1 MNTFLKNCSIS
12 KYKDAER
19 HGQILFERGQF
30 RQIYKTIIVIF
41 RLDMKNYMSSLCMVL
56 LFSILG
62 GQEDVDHS
70 VKKLKV
76 GDVAP
81 NWSIK
86 SESGKFEFLKNWTV
100 KKNRQLRNPSVQP
113 DRHVVLF
120 TFFATWCPPCVNQ
133 LEPLELV
140 YQKYKNKKIK
150 FFVIDGTEHHR
161 TTWDEAWVQG
171 APKTRQFF
179 IDNNI
184 NIPFLEDTD
193 VTGKKYGVKGIP
205 TIFVI
210 DKFGIIQLIRVGYTK
225 EEEEEDLVSDLSE
238 IIDKLLS
245 DK

>member
-1 MNTFLKNCSIS
+1 MNTFLKNRNIS
-12 KYKDAER
+12 KYNEVGR

-41 RLDMKNYMSSLCMVL
+41 RLDMKNYMSSLFMVL
-56 LFSILG
+56 LFSILV

-70 VKKLKV
+70 VKKIKV

-100 KKNRQLRNPSVQP
+100 KKNRQLRNPSIQT

-120 TFFATWCPPCVNQ
+120 TFFATWCPPCVKQ
-133 LEPLELV
+133 LEPLEIV
-140 YQKYKNKKIK
+140 YQKYKNMKIK
-150 FFVIDGTEHHR
+150 FFIIDGTEHHR
-161 TTWDEAWVQG
+161 ITWDEAWVKD
-171 APKTRQFF
+171 APKTRQYFN
-179 IDNNI
+179 DNKI

-193 VTGKKYGVKGIP
+193 VTGKKYGIKGIP
-205 TIFVI
+205 TIVVV

-225 EEEEEDLVSDLSE
+225 DEEDLVGDLSE
-238 IIDKLLS
+238 TIDRLLL
-245 DK
+245 D

>member
-1 MNTFLKNCSIS
+1 LNTFLKNRSIS
-12 KYKDAER
+12 KYKEVER
-19 HGQILFERGQF
+19 HGQILFEGGQF

-41 RLDMKNYMSSLCMVL
+41 RLDMKNYMSSLFMVL
-56 LFSILG
+56 LFSILV

-70 VKKLKV
+70 VKKIKV

-100 KKNRQLRNPSVQP
+100 KKNRQLRNPSIQT

-120 TFFATWCPPCVNQ
+120 TFFATWCPPCVKQ
-133 LEPLELV
+133 LEPLEIV

-150 FFVIDGTEHHR
+150 FFIIDGTEHHR
-161 TTWDEAWVQG
+161 ITWDEAWVKD
-171 APKTRQFF
+171 APKTRQYFN
-179 IDNNI
+179 DNKI

-193 VTGKKYGVKGIP
+193 VTGKKYGIKGIP
-205 TIFVI
+205 TIVVV

-225 EEEEEDLVSDLSE
+225 DEEDLVGDLSE
-238 IIDKLLS
+238 TIDRLLL
-245 DK
+245 D

>member
-1 MNTFLKNCSIS
+1 LNTFLKNRSIS
-12 KYKDAER
+12 KYNEVER
-19 HGQILFERGQF
+19 HGQILFEGGQF

-41 RLDMKNYMSSLCMVL
+41 RLDMKNYMSSLFMVL
-56 LFSILG
+56 LFSILV

-70 VKKLKV
+70 VKKIKV

-100 KKNRQLRNPSVQP
+100 KKNRQLRNPSIQT

-120 TFFATWCPPCVNQ
+120 TFFATWCPPCVKQ
-133 LEPLELV
+133 LEPLEIV

-150 FFVIDGTEHHR
+150 FFIIDGTEHHR
-161 TTWDEAWVQG
+161 ITWDEAWVKD
-171 APKTRQFF
+171 APKTRQYFN
-179 IDNNI
+179 DNKI

-193 VTGKKYGVKGIP
+193 VTGKKYGIKGIP
-205 TIFVI
+205 TIVVV

-225 EEEEEDLVSDLSE
+225 DEEDLVGDLSE
-238 IIDKLLS
+238 TIDRLLL
-245 DK
+245 D

>member
-1 MNTFLKNCSIS
+1 MNTFLKNRNIS
-12 KYKDAER
+12 KYNEVER

-100 KKNRQLRNPSVQP
+100 KKNRQLRNPSIQT

-120 TFFATWCPPCVNQ
+120 TFFATWCPPCVKQ
-133 LEPLELV
+133 LEPLEIV

-150 FFVIDGTEHHR
+150 FFIIDGTEHHR
-161 TTWDEAWVQG
+161 ITWDEAWVKD
-171 APKTRQFF
+171 APKTRQYFN
-179 IDNNI
+179 DNKI
-184 NIPFLEDTD
+184 NIPYLEDTD
-193 VTGKKYGVKGIP
+193 VTGKKYGIKGIP
-205 TIFVI
+205 TIVVV

-225 EEEEEDLVSDLSE
+225 DEEDLVGDLSE
-238 IIDKLLS
+238 TIDRLLL
-245 DK
+245 D

>member
-1 MNTFLKNCSIS
+1 LNTFLKNRSIS
-12 KYKDAER
+12 KYKEVAR
-19 HGQILFERGQF
+19 HGQILFEGGQF

-41 RLDMKNYMSSLCMVL
+41 RLDMKNYMSSLFMVL
-56 LFSILG
+56 LFSILV

-70 VKKLKV
+70 VKKIKV

-100 KKNRQLRNPSVQP
+100 KKNRQLRNPSIQT

-120 TFFATWCPPCVNQ
+120 TFFATWCPPCVKQ
-133 LEPLELV
+133 LEPLEIV

-150 FFVIDGTEHHR
+150 FFIIDGTEHHR
-161 TTWDEAWVQG
+161 ITWDEAWVKD
-171 APKTRQFF
+171 APKTRQYFN
-179 IDNNI
+179 DNKI

-193 VTGKKYGVKGIP
+193 VTGKKYGIKGIP
-205 TIFVI
+205 TIVVV

-225 EEEEEDLVSDLSE
+225 DEEDLVGDLSE
-238 IIDKLLS
+238 TIDRLLL
-245 DK
+245 D

>member
-1 MNTFLKNCSIS
+1 
-12 KYKDAER
+12 
-19 HGQILFERGQF
+19 
-30 RQIYKTIIVIF
+30 
-41 RLDMKNYMSSLCMVL
+41 MKNYMSSLCMVL
-56 LFSILG
+56 LFSIVS
-62 GQEDVDHS
+62 GQESVDHS

-225 EEEEEDLVSDLSE
+225 EEEEEDFVSDLSE

>member
-1 MNTFLKNCSIS
+1 MNTFLKNRNIS
-12 KYKDAER
+12 KYNEVGR

-41 RLDMKNYMSSLCMVL
+41 RLDMKNYMSSLCAVL
-56 LFSILG
+56 LFSILV

-70 VKKLKV
+70 VKKIKV

-100 KKNRQLRNPSVQP
+100 KKNRQLRNPSIQT

-120 TFFATWCPPCVNQ
+120 TFFATWCPPCVKQ
-133 LEPLELV
+133 LEPLEIV

-150 FFVIDGTEHHR
+150 FFIIDGTEHHR
-161 TTWDEAWVQG
+161 ITWDEAWVKD
-171 APKTRQFF
+171 APKTRQYFN
-179 IDNNI
+179 DNKI

-193 VTGKKYGVKGIP
+193 VTGKKYGIKGIP
-205 TIFVI
+205 TIVVV

-225 EEEEEDLVSDLSE
+225 DEEDLVGDLSE
-238 IIDKLLS
+238 TIDRLLL
-245 DK
+245 D

>member
-1 MNTFLKNCSIS
+1 MNTFLKNRNIS
-12 KYKDAER
+12 KYNEVER

-56 LFSILG
+56 LFSFLG

-100 KKNRQLRNPSVQP
+100 KKNRQLRNPSIQT

-120 TFFATWCPPCVNQ
+120 TFFATWCPPCVKQ
-133 LEPLELV
+133 LEPLEMV

-150 FFVIDGTEHHR
+150 FFIIDGTEHHR
-161 TTWDEAWVQG
+161 ITWDEAWVKD
-171 APKTRQFF
+171 APKTRQYFN
-179 IDNNI
+179 DNKI

-193 VTGKKYGVKGIP
+193 VTGKKYGIKGIP
-205 TIFVI
+205 TIVVV

-225 EEEEEDLVSDLSE
+225 DEEDLVGDLSE
-238 IIDKLLS
+238 TIDRLLL
-245 DK
+245 D